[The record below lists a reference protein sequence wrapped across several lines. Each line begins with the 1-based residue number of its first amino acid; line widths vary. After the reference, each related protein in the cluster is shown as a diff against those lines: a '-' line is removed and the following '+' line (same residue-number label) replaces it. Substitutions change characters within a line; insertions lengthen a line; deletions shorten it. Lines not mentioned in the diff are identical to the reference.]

1 MISSEEDS
9 SIPRFRAALTLW
21 LLCSISLL
29 NVSPRP
35 GPETAPAGRGASGYA
50 VSQRLY
56 PGSAK
61 ETVNMGWSESYWDD
75 VKSELAQAV
84 AVPEPAGED
93 EAATEAG
100 CSAEPSGAALG
111 PDDHGP
117 LGHPPVE

>member
-1 MISSEEDS
+1 
-9 SIPRFRAALTLW
+9 
-21 LLCSISLL
+21 
-29 NVSPRP
+29 
-35 GPETAPAGRGASGYA
+35 
-50 VSQRLY
+50 
-56 PGSAK
+56 
-61 ETVNMGWSESYWDD
+61 MGWSESYWDD